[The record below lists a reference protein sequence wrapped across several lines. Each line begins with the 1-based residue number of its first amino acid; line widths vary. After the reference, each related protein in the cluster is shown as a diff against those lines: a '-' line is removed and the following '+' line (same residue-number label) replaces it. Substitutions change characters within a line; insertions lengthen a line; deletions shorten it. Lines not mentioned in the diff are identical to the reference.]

1 MFDNIDELISKTP
14 EKEFLNNKIKLICS
28 KCGLLEK
35 STYYKLLKE
44 HQFEVLEPT
53 SVPNTFIRES
63 MYEEE
68 ITASPILF
76 KKKCPKCSGQL
87 EAISPVPLEY
97 IMNILQ
103 SSPPDDIMYG

>member
-1 MFDNIDELISKTP
+1 MLDIIDELIIKKP
-14 EKEFLNNKIKLICS
+14 EKGFLNNKIKFKCS
-28 KCGLLEK
+28 TCGHLEQ
-35 STYYKLLKE
+35 STYYTLLKE

-87 EAISPVPLEY
+87 ETFSPVPLEY

-103 SSPPDDIMYG
+103 SAPPDDIMYG

>member
-1 MFDNIDELISKTP
+1 VSDIIDELISKKP
-14 EKEFLNNKIKLICS
+14 EKKFLNNKINLKCS
-28 KCGLLEK
+28 TCGHSEK
-35 STYYKLLKE
+35 STYYTLLKE

-53 SVPNTFIRES
+53 SVSNTFIRES

-68 ITASPILF
+68 ITASPIYF
-76 KKKCPKCSGQL
+76 KKKCPKCSNQL

-103 SSPPDDIMYG
+103 SAPPDDIMYG